1 MVYRLLQKFQYW
13 MMGRN
18 GTDQLAL
25 AALIAGLILS
35 VVGQLFF
42 WPLVFVSYLLYFW
55 TLFRVFSRNLPAR
68 QRENMAFLQVWYRAK
83 GWFSRQKTAFRQR
96 KDYKYFKCPS
106 CGLHLRAPRGRGKIE
121 VTCQKCHTRF
131 IRRV

>member
-68 QRENMAFLQVWYRAK
+68 QRERPSEYWGALLPGGSAVSWPEETKGFSAREGAK
-83 GWFSRQKTAFRQR
+83 EIQR
-96 KDYKYFKCPS
+96 ND
-106 CGLHLRAPRGRGKIE
+106 
-121 VTCQKCHTRF
+121 RF
-131 IRRV
+131 

>member
-1 MVYRLLQKFQYW
+1 MQKFQYW

-42 WPLVFVSYLLYFW
+42 WPLVFVSYLLYLSSS
-55 TLFRVFSRNLPAR
+55 TSSTSGS
-68 QRENMAFLQVWYRAK
+68 FL
-83 GWFSRQKTAFRQR
+83 S
-96 KDYKYFKCPS
+96 
-106 CGLHLRAPRGRGKIE
+106 
-121 VTCQKCHTRF
+121 
-131 IRRV
+131 

>member
-42 WPLVFVSYLLYFW
+42 WPLVFVSYLLYCW

-68 QRENMAFLQVWYRAK
+68 QRENMAFLQVWYRVK
-83 GWFSRQKTAFRQR
+83 GWFSRQ
-96 KDYKYFKCPS
+96 
-106 CGLHLRAPRGRGKIE
+106 
-121 VTCQKCHTRF
+121 
-131 IRRV
+131 